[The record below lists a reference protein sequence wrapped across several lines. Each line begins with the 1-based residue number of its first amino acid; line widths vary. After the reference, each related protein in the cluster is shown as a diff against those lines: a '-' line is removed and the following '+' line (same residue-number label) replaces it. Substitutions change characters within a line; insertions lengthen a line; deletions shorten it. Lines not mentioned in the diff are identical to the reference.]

1 MKEPK
6 IVKILF
12 WIIVILWVGTIL
24 LQQYLWWTTGEW
36 GPLCFIWAVIAL
48 GLPVLVYLAF
58 ED

>member
-12 WIIVILWVGTIL
+12 CTIAILWTTAIL
-24 LQQYLWWTTGEW
+24 LQQYLWWTTGEF
-36 GPLCFIWAVIAL
+36 GPLCFIWAVMAL

-58 ED
+58 KD